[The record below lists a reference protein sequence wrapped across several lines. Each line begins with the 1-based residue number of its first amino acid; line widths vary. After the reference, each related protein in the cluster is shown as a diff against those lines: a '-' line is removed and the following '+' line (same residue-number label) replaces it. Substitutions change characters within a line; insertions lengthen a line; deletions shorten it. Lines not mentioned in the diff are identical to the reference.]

1 MATDTNAFDEFDK
14 FVESFAE
21 FVGAKGKVEPNEF
34 RAYGYEPP
42 SHLWADI
49 KLQWREKR
57 IALGFPLK
65 DSSPAEQKKLGIN
78 IDETLRPGESEGEK
92 LRKN

>member
-1 MATDTNAFDEFDK
+1 MATDTKVFEKFDEF
-14 FVESFAE
+14 VASFAE
-21 FVGAKGKVEPNEF
+21 FVARKGKVEPNEY

-57 IALGFPLK
+57 IALGFPPE
-65 DSSPAEQKKLGIN
+65 DSSPATQKKLGIN
-78 IDETLRPGESEGEK
+78 IDETLRPGKGEGEK
-92 LRKN
+92 LREE